1 MERRQYEIRTFG
13 CQMNVHDSERIAGV
27 LEADGYI
34 PFSGEGIPDLIVFNT
49 CAVREN
55 AANRLYG
62 TLGLLRPLKEENP
75 HLQFAV
81 GGCLAQKDKDA
92 VVDRAPWVDAVF
104 GTHNLR
110 SLPVLLRRARHNKE
124 AQVEIYES
132 LKEFPSTLP
141 AKRESSYAAWVSIS
155 VGCNNTCTYCIVP
168 SLRGKEIDR
177 PPADIVAEVQSLVD
191 EGIQEIT
198 LLGQNVNS
206 YGMSFADSQRPRN
219 RQAFSELLRACGEI
233 PGLERLKFTS
243 PHPAQFT
250 EDVVLAMAETP
261 AVCPQLHMPLQSGS
275 DRILRSMRR
284 SYRQQRFLNI
294 VDNVRHYMP
303 DAAITTDIIV
313 GFPGETEED
322 FQETL
327 NVVEKVRFSS
337 AYTFQYSPR
346 PGTPAAEMEDQIPAD
361 VVQERYDRLIALQ
374 ERITLEE
381 NQKLIGSTQE
391 LLVTAHDGRKNNA
404 THRRSG
410 RTRCG
415 RLVHFTHRGSETVR
429 SGDCVTVS
437 ITGAAPHHL
446 LADNGVL
453 SVRHTQAGDNYEAG
467 IQPQVKPVGVG
478 LGIPTFR
485 TLADEK

>member
-1 MERRQYEIRTFG
+1 
-13 CQMNVHDSERIAGV
+13 MNVHDSERIAGV

-261 AVCPQLHMPLQSGS
+261 LS
-275 DRILRSMRR
+275 
-284 SYRQQRFLNI
+284 
-294 VDNVRHYMP
+294 
-303 DAAITTDIIV
+303 
-313 GFPGETEED
+313 
-322 FQETL
+322 
-327 NVVEKVRFSS
+327 
-337 AYTFQYSPR
+337 
-346 PGTPAAEMEDQIPAD
+346 
-361 VVQERYDRLIALQ
+361 LIH
-374 ERITLEE
+374 I
-381 NQKLIGSTQE
+381 
-391 LLVTAHDGRKNNA
+391 
-404 THRRSG
+404 
-410 RTRCG
+410 
-415 RLVHFTHRGSETVR
+415 
-429 SGDCVTVS
+429 
-437 ITGAAPHHL
+437 
-446 LADNGVL
+446 
-453 SVRHTQAGDNYEAG
+453 
-467 IQPQVKPVGVG
+467 
-478 LGIPTFR
+478 
-485 TLADEK
+485 

>member
-261 AVCPQLHMPLQSGS
+261 AVCPQLHMPCNQ
-275 DRILRSMRR
+275 DQTE
-284 SYRQQRFLNI
+284 SYGQCG
-294 VDNVRHYMP
+294 DP
-303 DAAITTDIIV
+303 
-313 GFPGETEED
+313 
-322 FQETL
+322 
-327 NVVEKVRFSS
+327 
-337 AYTFQYSPR
+337 
-346 PGTPAAEMEDQIPAD
+346 
-361 VVQERYDRLIALQ
+361 
-374 ERITLEE
+374 
-381 NQKLIGSTQE
+381 IGSSVSSTLSTMYVTICRMLLLLLTLLWVSQE
-391 LLVTAHDGRKNNA
+391 KLKKISKRLSMLSKKYVLVARIHSSILLGLVLQLRRWRIRFRLMLCKNA
-404 THRRSG
+404 TIGLLRCRNALLLKKIRS
-410 RTRCG
+410 
-415 RLVHFTHRGSETVR
+415 
-429 SGDCVTVS
+429 
-437 ITGAAPHHL
+437 
-446 LADNGVL
+446 
-453 SVRHTQAGDNYEAG
+453 
-467 IQPQVKPVGVG
+467 
-478 LGIPTFR
+478 
-485 TLADEK
+485 